1 MPIHVPIGHGV
12 GNALVAKLA
21 HQPIENRRS
30 VMVLDCCN
38 QASVD
43 CIMPEIV
50 DARDLPSKIADSPNK
65 RLGVPHSCALARNGD
80 LA

>member
-12 GNALVAKLA
+12 RDTLMAKLA

-30 VMVLDCCN
+30 VMALDCCN

-43 CIMPEIV
+43 CVMPEIV
-50 DARDLPSKIADSPNK
+50 NARDLPGNIADSPNK
-65 RLGVPHSCALARNGD
+65 GAGVLHSCALARNGD

>member
-12 GNALVAKLA
+12 GNPLVANLP
-21 HQPIENRRS
+21 HQPIENRKS

-50 DARDLPSKIADSPNK
+50 DARDLPGKIGDSPNK
-65 RLGVPHSCALARNGD
+65 GTGVPHSCALARNGD